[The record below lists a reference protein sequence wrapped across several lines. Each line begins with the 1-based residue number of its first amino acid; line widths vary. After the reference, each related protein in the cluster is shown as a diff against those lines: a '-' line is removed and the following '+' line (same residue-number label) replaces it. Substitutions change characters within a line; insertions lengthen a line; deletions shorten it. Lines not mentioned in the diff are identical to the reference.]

1 MTENESDNG
10 AGNGAQAS
18 TRPHRWFAW
27 VWAVPIIAGAIVLWL
42 GARSFVTHGP
52 DITISFRNA
61 EGLTERQSVIRHRGI
76 VVGRVEELELSPD
89 LSHVIVHARMIRSAK
104 EALNENTRFYIVAPH
119 VGVEGIS
126 GLSTIVSGV
135 YIEME
140 PARGSKLQDSFV
152 GLEEAP
158 LLRHDTPGR
167 SFVLTAPELGSLTRG
182 SPISYH
188 GIAVGEVQD
197 YTLSPDGQSL
207 TVTAF
212 VRSPYDKFVH
222 PETRFWNAGG
232 VDVSVGAQGIRV
244 RASSW
249 QQLVSGG
256 VAFETPPA
264 VLGGEQ
270 SPQNA
275 RFRLFDSQNAAVREP
290 SSEQITYL
298 ASFTGNLRGLDAGTA
313 VELQGMPVGTVRD
326 VKLSY
331 DQGKKS
337 LATLVT
343 IAIDPD
349 RVHILNM
356 PAGDGATP
364 GEAAQRKIETLVA
377 NGLRAQIL
385 TANFLTGFQLVT
397 LDMVSDAPPGRI
409 ERVDGMLKLPT
420 SASSDIGETLR
431 SLRNVLQNIDRATSG
446 PQLGHAIQSL
456 DSALTH
462 LDQLT
467 SDVRPDLAALLK
479 SLRDTSDSANS
490 TLKALQG
497 VVGGPGGNGAPSDV
511 SQMMRELSEAA
522 RSVRTL
528 ADYLERHPESL
539 IRGRRGDK

>member
-1 MTENESDNG
+1 MTENESDN
-10 AGNGAQAS
+10 AAQAR

-42 GARSFVTHGP
+42 GARSFVMHGP
-52 DITISFRNA
+52 DVTISFRNTD
-61 EGLTERQSVIRHRGI
+61 GLTERQSVIRHRGV
-76 VVGRVEELELSPD
+76 VVGRVEELELAPD
-89 LSHVIVHARMIRSAK
+89 LSHVVVHARMTRGATQ
-104 EALNENTRFYIVAPH
+104 ALNENTRFYIVAPH

-126 GLSTIVSGV
+126 GLSTIVSGA

-140 PARGSKLQDSFV
+140 PARGSKAQDSFV
-152 GLEEAP
+152 GLEETP
-158 LLRHDTPGR
+158 LRRPDTPGS
-167 SFVLTAPELGSLTRG
+167 SFMLTAPELGSLTRG

-188 GIAVGEVQD
+188 GISVGEVQD
-197 YTLSPDGQSL
+197 YVLSPDGQSL
-207 TVTAF
+207 SVTMF
-212 VRSPYDKFVH
+212 VRAPYDRLVH

-232 VDVSVGAQGIRV
+232 VDVSVGAQGVRI

-249 QQLVSGG
+249 QQLIGGG
-256 VAFETPPA
+256 VAFETPPM
-264 VLGGEQ
+264 VLSGSP

-275 RFRLFDSQNAAVREP
+275 QFTLFESQNAALREP
-290 SSEQITYL
+290 SGEQITYV

-313 VELQGMPVGTVRD
+313 VELQGMPVGTVRN

-331 DQGKKS
+331 EQSKKS
-337 LATLVT
+337 LVTLVT
-343 IAIDPD
+343 MAIDPD
-349 RVHILNM
+349 RVQVLNM
-356 PAGDGATP
+356 PAADGATP
-364 GEAAQRKIETLVA
+364 IEAAQRRIETLVA
-377 NGLRAQIL
+377 GGLRAQVL

-409 ERVDGMLKLPT
+409 ERVDGNLKLPT

-479 SLRDTSDSANS
+479 SLRETSDSANA
-490 TLKALQG
+490 TLQSLQG
-497 VVGGPGGNGAPSDV
+497 VVGGQGGSATSDV

-522 RSVRTL
+522 RSVRSL

-539 IRGRRGDK
+539 IRGRRGEK